1 MQDFPRAPYMEWAKG
16 RPSPEFDL
24 GASAVAA
31 CTVDDLPGWQDAVE
45 LTGRNEN
52 GYAPLVEAIAAR
64 YGVGV
69 ESVATAPG
77 ASGANLLA
85 SIALVGPG
93 DDVLVERPAYDPLL
107 ALPPLLG
114 ANLVRFDR
122 SADAAFRLD
131 PDAVRAA
138 LTPKTRLIVVTSPH
152 NPSGAHLDDAGLL
165 ALASLAE
172 SVGAHVLVD
181 EVYLDAGP
189 APRRLPAARLSERIV
204 SSSSLTKSY
213 GLAGLRCGWCLA
225 SPEVADRIRRAR
237 DIVDAVGAFP
247 AEKLAALAFQHLDVL
262 AARARAIVEPN
273 LRRLRDAIVARSELV
288 WLEPEG
294 GTVAFPRL
302 RDEASSD
309 TLAAWL
315 LAHRRTMIVPGRF
328 FEAPAHFRVGF
339 GVRPEV
345 LEGGLAAICAAF
357 DHGAHRASR

>member
-1 MQDFPRAPYMEWAKG
+1 MEWSKG

-31 CTVDDLPGWQDAVE
+31 CTVEDLPGWQDVVE

-52 GYAPLVEAIAAR
+52 GYPPLIEAIAAR
-64 YGVGV
+64 YGVGTA
-69 ESVATAPG
+69 SVATAPG

-85 SIALVGPG
+85 TIALVRPG
-93 DDVLVERPAYDPLL
+93 DDVLLERPAYDPLL

-114 ANLVRFDR
+114 ANVVRFDR
-122 SADAAFRLD
+122 PSDTAFKLD
-131 PDAVRAA
+131 LDAVRAA

-152 NPSGAHLDDAGLL
+152 NPSGAHLDDAALF

-172 SVGAHVLVD
+172 SVNAHVLVD
-181 EVYLDAGP
+181 EVYLDTSP
-189 APRRLPAARLSERIV
+189 APQRVPAARLSARLV
-204 SSSSLTKSY
+204 STSSLTKSY

-225 SPEVADRIRRAR
+225 SPEVAERIRRAR
-237 DIVDAVGAFP
+237 DIVDAAGAFP
-247 AEKLAALAFQHLDVL
+247 AEKLAALAFQHLDAL
-262 AARARAIVEPN
+262 AARARALVEPN
-273 LRRLRDAIVARSELV
+273 LRRLRETVMARAELA

-302 RDEASSD
+302 REEASSD
-309 TLAAWL
+309 ALAAWL

-339 GVRPEV
+339 GVRPDV

-357 DHGAHRASR
+357 DAGAHRASGR